1 MRFRATKGTLLVEAI
16 VASFLFLFAFIAA
29 TQLFDA
35 SLRWESSSTNERL
48 AALVAER
55 RMEDLRGWVSQE
67 CKTAGF
73 DTLDWASQEV
83 VDEIEPESPGFL
95 ITVQTSDQIEHTP
108 ARPGTGR
115 ADPPPGFHSPCSTLY
130 TQAPAGDD
138 QQQNQVWGTFPYSR
152 ELTAS
157 ARLVQVT
164 VTWGNGSHDYRLVS
178 LLSDSIEPAA
188 APSTNFT
195 TSPAVISGAGS
206 VSTGS
211 SADYSVEVRL
221 PNNAPIPD
229 VTTLWSILPTSAGS
243 ASLRVLD
250 SSGRTVRLTRAS
262 DGAITLV
269 AKVRYRGKEIV
280 GFSSVIN

>member
-1 MRFRATKGTLLVEAI
+1 MKLRSPKGTLLVEAI

-55 RMEDLRGWVSQE
+55 RMEDLRGWVGQQ
-67 CKTAGF
+67 CKTTGF
-73 DTLDWASQEV
+73 NSLNWASKEV
-83 VDEIEPESPGFL
+83 VDEDDSELPGFL
-95 ITVQTSDQIEHTP
+95 ITVNTSSQMEHTP
-108 ARPGTGR
+108 ARPLTGR

-130 TQAPAGDD
+130 AQAAAGED

-152 ELTAS
+152 DMSNS

-164 VTWGNGSHDYRLVS
+164 VTWGDGSHEYRLVS
-178 LLSDSIEPAA
+178 VLSDSIEPAV
-188 APSTNFT
+188 APSTDFT
-195 TSPAVISGAGS
+195 TSPVVISGPAS

-211 SADYSVEVRL
+211 TADYSVEVRL
-221 PNNAPIPD
+221 ASSAPIPD
-229 VTTLWSILPTSAGS
+229 VTTLWAILPTSAGA
-243 ASLRVLD
+243 ASLRPLD

-262 DGAITLV
+262 DGAIVLV

-280 GFSSVIN
+280 GYSNAIN

>member
-1 MRFRATKGTLLVEAI
+1 MRFTRTPDRRPSATVETAAEAPTEI
-16 VASFLFLFAFIAA
+16 VAILPAEAPLQPNAQGRDA
-29 TQLFDA
+29 T
-35 SLRWESSSTNERL
+35 TN
-48 AALVAER
+48 VA
-55 RMEDLRGWVSQE
+55 V
-67 CKTAGF
+67 
-73 DTLDWASQEV
+73 
-83 VDEIEPESPGFL
+83 
-95 ITVQTSDQIEHTP
+95 
-108 ARPGTGR
+108 
-115 ADPPPGFHSPCSTLY
+115 
-130 TQAPAGDD
+130 APA
-138 QQQNQVWGTFPYSR
+138 
-152 ELTAS
+152 
-157 ARLVQVT
+157 
-164 VTWGNGSHDYRLVS
+164 
-178 LLSDSIEPAA
+178 IEPAA

-195 TSPAVISGAGS
+195 TSPVVISGAGS